1 VLNSVS
7 RVMPAITDADH
18 RAAAAR
24 LRDLLATYEKSSDLI
39 NIGAYVEGSNPAIDQ
54 AIALMPQILS
64 FLRQE
69 AHSPTPYYET
79 LSWLARLA
87 KTDVPKARE
96 DRTS

>member
-1 VLNSVS
+1 MPDCPAPS
-7 RVMPAITDADH
+7 RS
-18 RAAAAR
+18 AAAAR